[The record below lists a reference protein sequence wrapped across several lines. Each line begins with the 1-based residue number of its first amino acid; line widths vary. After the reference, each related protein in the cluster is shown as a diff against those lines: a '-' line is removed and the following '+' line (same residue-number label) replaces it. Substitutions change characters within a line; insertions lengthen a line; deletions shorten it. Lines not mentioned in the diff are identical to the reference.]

1 MYKYKF
7 LQQYED
13 MIEKYATDVQDENR
27 LYDLLNEIDDKLI
40 TLEYELEKLEEAS
53 RPTLNYEQMNAEFV
67 YQNCISMNDYRR

>member
-1 MYKYKF
+1 MNKYKF

-13 MIEKYATDVQDENR
+13 MIEKYATDVQDENK

-53 RPTLNYEQMNAEFV
+53 RPTLDYEQMNEEFV
-67 YQNCISMNDYRR
+67 YQNCI